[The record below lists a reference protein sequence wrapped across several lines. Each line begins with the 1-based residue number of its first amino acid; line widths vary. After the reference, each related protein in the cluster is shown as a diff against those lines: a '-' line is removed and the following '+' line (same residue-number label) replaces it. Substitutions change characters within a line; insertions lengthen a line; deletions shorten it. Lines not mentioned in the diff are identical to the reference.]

1 MITESLKPFSQ
12 SYRNLHLYLNPKLQ
26 TAVVCLLTKTFE
38 TLLGLL
44 PSTHLLDT
52 VRRS

>member
-1 MITESLKPFSQ
+1 MITEKFKPLSQ
-12 SYRNLHLYLNPKLQ
+12 SYRNLYLNPKLQ
-26 TAVVCLLTKTFE
+26 TAVVCLLTKTLE
-38 TLLGLL
+38 TLVGLL